1 MNISKAKDAPSD
13 PDDDDM
19 HYFTDDAR
27 FREESRIK
35 VGVRVR
41 PFNYREIDEACDL
54 VVDMDENGMV
64 NLDMKS
70 VGKGTKSL
78 AFDYTF

>member
-1 MNISKAKDAPSD
+1 MIFSKAKDASSD
-13 PDDDDM
+13 SEDNDM

-35 VGVRVR
+35 VGVRIR

-54 VVDMDENGMV
+54 AVDMDENGMI
-64 NLDMKS
+64 NLDMNH

>member
-1 MNISKAKDAPSD
+1 MIFSKAKDSSSD
-13 PDDDDM
+13 SEDNDM

-35 VGVRVR
+35 VGVRIR

-54 VVDMDENGMV
+54 VVDMNEDGIV
-64 NLDMKS
+64 NLDMNS
-70 VGKGTKSL
+70 VGKGTKTL

>member
-1 MNISKAKDAPSD
+1 MTISKAKDASSD
-13 PDDDDM
+13 SEDNDM

-35 VGVRVR
+35 VGVRIR

-54 VVDMDENGMV
+54 AVDMDENGMI
-64 NLDMKS
+64 NLDMNY

>member
-1 MNISKAKDAPSD
+1 MIFSKAKDASSD
-13 PDDDDM
+13 SEDNDM
-19 HYFTDDAR
+19 YYYTDDAR

-54 VVDMDENGMV
+54 AVDMDENGMIH
-64 NLDMKS
+64 LDMNY